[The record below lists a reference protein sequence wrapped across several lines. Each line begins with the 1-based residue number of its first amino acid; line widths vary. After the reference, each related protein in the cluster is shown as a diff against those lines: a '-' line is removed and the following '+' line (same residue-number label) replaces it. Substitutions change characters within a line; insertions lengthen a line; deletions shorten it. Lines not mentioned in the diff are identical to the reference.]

1 VLYSFMWILQA
12 HSIKSSTRVV
22 YLIILIGCCSSLSA
36 QSQQITFDSLEN
48 LIRRLPNDT
57 SKVNRLNEFAAKV
70 SFTNAFKAID
80 AAKQAI
86 VLSKKIKYPLG
97 LSVAYGLR
105 ANLLFYSMDIDSA
118 KFFTDKGYAL
128 VSNSKDR
135 LSKIQ
140 AALHINRYASIYQ
153 QRQKYDSAIQRYLES
168 AAIFSELND
177 EAKIIISYYNI
188 SGIYNFLED
197 SSKAIYYAR
206 QTRKIALKTK
216 NSMHILRSHMALADA
231 FVTLGQYDS
240 LLVQSKIGLLQA
252 TQQNLAFAKGK
263 FHSLLGTYCTKKT
276 KQYDSAIAHFKV
288 ALNELNQINVGYDV
302 ALVLNNIGHTYLQ
315 MKDYPNAIAYL
326 KQAETQ
332 SRKLKLDQILRVSL
346 MDISATEENRG
357 NIKEGF
363 YYLKEYIKVNDSVQ
377 LRNNRKIVSDLE
389 IKYQTAKKEA
399 LLQLQQKTILQKNTL
414 NYVLVA
420 IVLCILVISYFA
432 YTTYRQKQ
440 LLAEQE
446 IEQLQNEKLL
456 LASESILKGQEDE
469 RTRMAQDLHDGLGGM
484 LSGVK
489 LTLGAMKGN
498 IILTEENAQLFTKAF
513 DQLDKSIGEMRRVAH
528 NMMPESLVKF
538 GLQQAL
544 QDYCESINVSKQL
557 SVKTQ
562 FLGLENRVD
571 GSTEIIVYRI
581 IQELTNN
588 SIKHSNATNLMV
600 QVMKNRNELSITVE
614 DDGRGFDQEEGNTK
628 KGAGLS
634 NIRSRVDYLKGQMDI
649 KSAPGAGTSVHIECP
664 V

>member
-1 VLYSFMWILQA
+1 VLYSYMWILRA
-12 HSIKSSTRVV
+12 HSIQSSTRVA
-22 YLIILIGCCSSLSA
+22 YLIILIGCRSALLA
-36 QSQQITFDSLEN
+36 QSQQTTFDSLEN
-48 LIRRLPNDT
+48 LIRRLPSDT
-57 SKVNRLNEFAAKV
+57 SKVNRLNEFAAKI

-80 AAKQAI
+80 AANQAI
-86 VLSKKIKYPLG
+86 VLSKKINYPLG

-140 AALHINRYASIYQ
+140 AALHINRYASMYQ

-168 AAIFSELND
+168 AAIFSEIND

-206 QTRKIALKTK
+206 QTRKIAVKTK
-216 NSMHILRSHMALADA
+216 NPMHILRSHMALADA

-263 FHSLLGTYCTKKT
+263 FHSLLGTYHTKKT
-276 KQYDSAIAHFKV
+276 KRYDSAIVHFKI

-302 ALVLNNIGHTYLQ
+302 VLVLNNIGHTYLQ
-315 MKDYPNAIAYL
+315 MKDYSNAIDYL
-326 KQAETQ
+326 KKAETQ

-346 MDISATEENRG
+346 MDISAAEENRG
-357 NIKEGF
+357 NINEGF

-399 LLQLQQKTILQKNTL
+399 LLQLQQKTISQKNTL

-456 LASESILKGQEDE
+456 LASESILKGQEHE

-498 IILTEENAQLFTKAF
+498 MILTEENAQLFTRAF

-538 GLQQAL
+538 GLQEAL

-562 FLGLENRVD
+562 FHGLENRID

-588 SIKHSNATNLMV
+588 SIKHANATNLVV
-600 QVMKNRNELSITVE
+600 QVMRNGNELNITVE
-614 DDGRGFDQEEGNTK
+614 DNGNGFDQKEGK
-628 KGAGLS
+628 VKQGAGLS

-649 KSAPGAGTSVHIECP
+649 KSAPGTGTSVHIECP